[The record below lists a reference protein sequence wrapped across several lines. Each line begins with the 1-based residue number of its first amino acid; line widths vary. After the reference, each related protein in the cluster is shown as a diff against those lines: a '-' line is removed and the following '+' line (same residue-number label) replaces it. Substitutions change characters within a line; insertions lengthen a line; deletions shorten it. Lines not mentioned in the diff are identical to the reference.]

1 MSKTIQNVRDGNK
14 VIIHADPSRT
24 VAGSRMYIHAQDVA
38 DGLMHILNLKDYV
51 HTGDYGHAHCPK
63 FNLVGTEEDAVKFL
77 VKHDMQD
84 ELLYDAK
91 IVRLH

>member
-1 MSKTIQNVRDGNK
+1 MSYIIIQVEDPMDLENISVLPDEQDLK
-14 VIIHADPSRT
+14 VKQFLS
-24 VAGSRMYIHAQDVA
+24 
-38 DGLMHILNLKDYV
+38 
-51 HTGDYGHAHCPK
+51 
-63 FNLVGTEEDAVKFL
+63 EEDAVRFL

>member
-1 MSKTIQNVRDGNK
+1 LDFISVTRCDMTYIIIQME
-14 VIIHADPSRT
+14 DPMDLENIS
-24 VAGSRMYIHAQDVA
+24 VMPDEKE
-38 DGLMHILNLKDYV
+38 LKIK
-51 HTGDYGHAHCPK
+51 K
-63 FNLVGTEEDAVKFL
+63 FPSEEDAVKFL

>member
-1 MSKTIQNVRDGNK
+1 MTYIIIQMEDPMDLENISVMPDEKERK
-14 VIIHADPSRT
+14 V
-24 VAGSRMYIHAQDVA
+24 
-38 DGLMHILNLKDYV
+38 K
-51 HTGDYGHAHCPK
+51 K
-63 FNLVGTEEDAVKFL
+63 FLSEEDAVKFL

>member
-1 MSKTIQNVRDGNK
+1 ME
-14 VIIHADPSRT
+14 DPMDLENISVLPDEEELR
-24 VAGSRMYIHAQDVA
+24 I
-38 DGLMHILNLKDYV
+38 K
-51 HTGDYGHAHCPK
+51 K
-63 FNLVGTEEDAVKFL
+63 FLSEEDAVRFL

>member
-1 MSKTIQNVRDGNK
+1 LDFISVTRCDMTYIIIQMEDPMDLENISVMPDEKERK
-14 VIIHADPSRT
+14 V
-24 VAGSRMYIHAQDVA
+24 
-38 DGLMHILNLKDYV
+38 K
-51 HTGDYGHAHCPK
+51 K
-63 FNLVGTEEDAVKFL
+63 FLSEEDAVKFL

>member
-1 MSKTIQNVRDGNK
+1 MTYIIIQME
-14 VIIHADPSRT
+14 DPLDLENIS
-24 VAGSRMYIHAQDVA
+24 VMPDEQD
-38 DGLMHILNLKDYV
+38 LKI
-51 HTGDYGHAHCPK
+51 K
-63 FNLVGTEEDAVKFL
+63 QFLSEEDAVRFL

>member
-1 MSKTIQNVRDGNK
+1 MDFISVTRCDMTYIIIQME
-14 VIIHADPSRT
+14 DPMDLENISVMPDEKERK
-24 VAGSRMYIHAQDVA
+24 I
-38 DGLMHILNLKDYV
+38 K
-51 HTGDYGHAHCPK
+51 K
-63 FNLVGTEEDAVKFL
+63 FLSEEDAVKFL

>member
-1 MSKTIQNVRDGNK
+1 MTYIIIQME
-14 VIIHADPSRT
+14 DPMDLENIS
-24 VAGSRMYIHAQDVA
+24 VMPDEKELEI
-38 DGLMHILNLKDYV
+38 K
-51 HTGDYGHAHCPK
+51 K
-63 FNLVGTEEDAVKFL
+63 FSSEEDAVKFL

>member
-1 MSKTIQNVRDGNK
+1 MTYIIIQVE
-14 VIIHADPSRT
+14 DPMDLENIS
-24 VAGSRMYIHAQDVA
+24 VMPDEKE
-38 DGLMHILNLKDYV
+38 LKIK
-51 HTGDYGHAHCPK
+51 K
-63 FNLVGTEEDAVKFL
+63 FPSEEDAVKFL

>member
-1 MSKTIQNVRDGNK
+1 ME
-14 VIIHADPSRT
+14 DPMDLENISVMPDEKERK
-24 VAGSRMYIHAQDVA
+24 I
-38 DGLMHILNLKDYV
+38 K
-51 HTGDYGHAHCPK
+51 K
-63 FNLVGTEEDAVKFL
+63 FLSEEDAVKFL

>member
-1 MSKTIQNVRDGNK
+1 MDFISVTRCDMTYIIIQME
-14 VIIHADPSRT
+14 DPMDLENIS
-24 VAGSRMYIHAQDVA
+24 VMPDEKE
-38 DGLMHILNLKDYV
+38 LKIK
-51 HTGDYGHAHCPK
+51 K
-63 FNLVGTEEDAVKFL
+63 FPSEEDAVKFL